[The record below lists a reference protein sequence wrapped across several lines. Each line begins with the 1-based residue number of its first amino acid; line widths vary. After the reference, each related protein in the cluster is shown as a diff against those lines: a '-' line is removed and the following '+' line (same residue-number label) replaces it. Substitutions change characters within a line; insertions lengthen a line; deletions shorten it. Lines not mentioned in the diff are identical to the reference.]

1 MGIKQILL
9 HLDHSQGCDNRVQVG
24 LELSKRF
31 DARLL
36 GVFVLQDYIVPAY
49 AEAQISMD
57 LLVDLRAKN
66 EERAKKK
73 ISACKA
79 MAKKAGVALQ
89 IKLEEGPL
97 TPILRGHSK
106 YADLL
111 LSGQD
116 NPDDPDN
123 SSYAVA
129 DDMLLEAA
137 CASMVIP
144 HSGKIKP
151 PGERILLA
159 WNASREAA
167 RAVRAALPLL
177 QRAKEVVVISSEPNT
192 VAEGEGHPHAQR
204 IADYLEAHG
213 VTSVSSG
220 IDDPDRNPAQAI
232 ISQAAEMQADLIVM
246 GAYGHMRLR
255 EIILGGVTRELLKTS
270 PLPLLMAH

>member
-1 MGIKQILL
+1 M
-9 HLDHSQGCDNRVQVG
+9 
-24 LELSKRF
+24 
-31 DARLL
+31 
-36 GVFVLQDYIVPAY
+36 
-49 AEAQISMD
+49 
-57 LLVDLRAKN
+57 
-66 EERAKKK
+66 
-73 ISACKA
+73 
-79 MAKKAGVALQ
+79 
-89 IKLEEGPL
+89 
-97 TPILRGHSK
+97 TPILREHSK

-129 DDMLLEAA
+129 DDLLLEGA
-137 CASMVIP
+137 CASLVIP

-177 QRAKEVVVISSEPNT
+177 QAAKEVVVISSEPD
-192 VAEGEGHPHAQR
+192 ARSEGEAHQHAQL
-204 IADYLEAHG
+204 IADYLKAHG
-213 VTSVSSG
+213 VASVSSG
-220 IDDPDRNPAQAI
+220 ISDPDSSPAQAI
-232 ISQAAEMQADLIVM
+232 ITQAADMHADLIVM

-255 EIILGGVTRELLKTS
+255 EIILGGVTRELLKKA

>member
-9 HLDHSQGCDNRVQVG
+9 HLDHSRGCDNRMQVG

-36 GVFVLQDYIVPAY
+36 GVFVLQDYMVPAY

-57 LLVDLRAKN
+57 MIVDIRSQSKARAKHQ
-66 EERAKKK
+66 AGLY
-73 ISACKA
+73 KA
-79 MAKKAGVALQ
+79 LAKKAAVDFQ
-89 IKLEEGPL
+89 VRIEEGPL
-97 TPILRGHSK
+97 TPILREHSK

-129 DDMLLEAA
+129 DDMLLEGA
-137 CASMVIP
+137 CASLVVP
-144 HSGKIKP
+144 HSGTIKP

-177 QRAKEVVVISSEPNT
+177 QAAQQVVVISSE
-192 VAEGEGHPHAQR
+192 H

-213 VTSVSSG
+213 VASVSSG
-220 IDDPDRNPAQAI
+220 IGDPDSSPAQAI
-232 ISQAAEMQADLIVM
+232 IAQAADMHADLIVM

-255 EIILGGVTRELLKTS
+255 EIILGGVTRELLKKA